1 MIKNIL
7 IINTLYYPYIGGG
20 AEIICQEQAEE
31 LSKRGYSV
39 SVLSTGNTDGIIKD
53 NINNIAVYRTK
64 LKNVYWHYN
73 QNKPNKYIRMLWH
86 LKDIYNWQMK
96 KAIRQII
103 QTVNPNVVICHNITG
118 FSIAV
123 WDVIKEFNIP
133 IIQVLHDQYLQCP
146 NSNAFKNGKACIKQ
160 CFSCHLMRLPHAS
173 ASNKVDAVVGVSQ
186 YVLTRLTNLGY
197 FKSSKQYVIH
207 NARQF
212 ENIPLKQPW
221 NGKESLRIG
230 YIGTLSKVKG
240 IEWLIRSF
248 MELNINATLTIAGKG
263 ESEEYENYLKKM
275 ASTDSRISF
284 SGYVKSID
292 HYQQI
297 HLSIIPSLWPDTFP
311 TVAFESCAYHTP
323 VIATNIGGI
332 PEIIKNN
339 INGILCNPKNTES
352 IKQAII
358 DLYNHP
364 EKLNNYIIQAK
375 ASVKEMTDLNIV
387 LNSYINII
395 ENCIKW
401 KLQKNSLPKV

>member
-1 MIKNIL
+1 MIKHIL
-7 IINTLYYPYIGGG
+7 IINSLYYPYIGGG

-39 SVLSTGNTDGIIKD
+39 SVLTTGKTNGIIKD
-53 NINNIAVYRTK
+53 CINNIVVYRAK

-73 QNKPNKYIRMLWH
+73 QNKPNKYVRMFWH
-86 LKDIYNWQMK
+86 LKDIYNWEMK

-160 CFSCHLMRLPHAS
+160 CFPCHLMRLPHAA
-173 ASNKVDAVVGVSQ
+173 ASNKVDVVVGVSQ

-212 ENIPLKQPW
+212 EDIPMKQSW
-221 NGKESLRIG
+221 NGKEPLQIG

-240 IEWLIRSF
+240 VQWLIRSF
-248 MELNINATLTIAGKG
+248 MELDINAIFFFFGKG
-263 ESEEYENYLKKM
+263 ESEEYENYLKQL
-275 ASTDSRISF
+275 ASSDKRISF
-284 SGYVKSID
+284 SGYVKSKD

-311 TVAFESCAYHTP
+311 TVAFESCAYHVP
-323 VIATNIGGI
+323 VIATNVGGL
-332 PEIIKNN
+332 PEIIKDG
-339 INGILCNPKNTES
+339 INGILCDSQKKDS
-352 IKQAII
+352 LKQAIKTI
-358 DLYNHP
+358 YTTPNI
-364 EKLNNYIIQAK
+364 LNDFTLNAK
-375 ASVKEMTDLNIV
+375 KSVIEMTQVNEA
-387 LNSYINII
+387 INKYCSII
-395 ENCIKW
+395 ESI
-401 KLQKNSLPKV
+401 SD